1 MMNKFHS
8 KKNIRVLGVVVL
20 VLGSLTLG
28 IYCLNCMNERED
40 PDPLPFLGKEE
51 LDRQALE
58 DTTSQRLLA
67 STPSPRENPDKFKKN
82 PLPFLGKEELDRM
95 DQEALEDTMEDT
107 TSQRLLAPTPS
118 PREDPDKFKKNPL
131 PFLGK

>member
-8 KKNIRVLGVVVL
+8 WKNIRVLGVVVL
-20 VLGSLTLG
+20 VLGSLTIG
-28 IYCLNCMNERED
+28 IYCFNCMNERED
-40 PDPLPFLGKEE
+40 PDPLPPPFLGKEE

-58 DTTSQRLLA
+58 DTTSQRFLA
-67 STPSPRENPDKFKKN
+67 STPSSRENPDKFKKN
-82 PLPFLGKEELDRM
+82 PLPFLGKEELDR
-95 DQEALEDTMEDT
+95 QALEDTMEDT
-107 TSQRLLAPTPS
+107 TLERLLAPSPS